1 MITMWWWTGFGFTT
15 PEFTAAAIVDPL
27 IDKSVDV
34 YVTRFLSPK
43 CQVGAHINRLQ
54 DKGLTAAKVAGSYI
68 WDKHTIVKARFD
80 DKGIV
85 AGLLQYS
92 PNPLIT
98 FSLFAEL
105 NSRDLKAHP
114 NVGLSLS
121 LLAGAASWTDWEN
134 ASLSVCSLWKSYAIQ
149 ISRWLFWNHLGSSCT
164 LSKVLSHVSSGS
176 LNVPWH

>member
-1 MITMWWWTGFGFTT
+1 
-15 PEFTAAAIVDPL
+15 L

-43 CQVGAHINRLQ
+43 CQVGANINRLQ

-121 LLAGAASWTDWEN
+121 LLAGAAS
-134 ASLSVCSLWKSYAIQ
+134 
-149 ISRWLFWNHLGSSCT
+149 
-164 LSKVLSHVSSGS
+164 
-176 LNVPWH
+176 